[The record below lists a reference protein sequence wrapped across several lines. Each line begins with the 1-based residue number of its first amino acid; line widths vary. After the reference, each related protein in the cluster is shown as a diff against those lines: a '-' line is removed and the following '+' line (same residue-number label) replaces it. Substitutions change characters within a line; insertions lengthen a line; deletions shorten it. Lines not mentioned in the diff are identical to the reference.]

1 MGYQTIVVINNDHIH
16 EAKDYPSLGTELY
29 QAVSSTVGHGRV
41 PFGRGIGEVWLSS
54 HADQCSLLVLG
65 NLQLKE
71 LTAVYKRNHN
81 PEKLETQV
89 MLLKLAAEK
98 LGYRLHRINSSR

>member
-1 MGYQTIVVINNDHIH
+1 MGYQTIVVINNDRIH

-29 QAVSSTVGHGRV
+29 QAVSSSVVHGRA

-65 NLQLKE
+65 SLQLKE
-71 LTAVYKRNHN
+71 ITAVYNRSHDV
-81 PEKLETQV
+81 EKLETQI
-89 MLLKLAAEK
+89 MLLKLAAER
-98 LGYRLHRINSSR
+98 LGYRLHRIKSSK